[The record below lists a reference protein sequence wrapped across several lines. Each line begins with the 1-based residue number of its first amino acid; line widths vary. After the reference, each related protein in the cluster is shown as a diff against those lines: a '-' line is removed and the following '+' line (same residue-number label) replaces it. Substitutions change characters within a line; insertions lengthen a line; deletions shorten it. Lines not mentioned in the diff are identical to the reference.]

1 MISDE
6 KIIIDTSPGEK
17 RVAVLK
23 NNRLANLFI
32 ERHHAPWLRGA
43 IILARITATRKEL
56 GASFLDLG
64 TSSGYIEHGKINQ
77 PIDGESLLVQVLNDA
92 HRKKSARVSSNICL
106 RGKYFD
112 LYPVKS
118 TSSISRKI
126 KSKKKR
132 GLIKQFIDENI
143 PNGIGVHIRESFD
156 VSDLLCMKEVTLA
169 QLQKWKNVEERISK
183 SCSPSIL
190 MPSLGALGQAME
202 KYPNANV
209 YEGRY
214 GGLFRDYGV
223 DLEINRALE
232 RKISLDSGAYLF
244 FDETEALTSIDID
257 IGSGSKPRS
266 ETTSLVAHLAE
277 EILWQLRLREI
288 GGIILIDFPRFKNFK
303 IRDNFLEN
311 LQSFAL
317 NEEVPLVIHGW
328 TRTGLLEIT
337 KPREGVSLK
346 EVLVGTVEDNTPAL
360 ETVALK
366 VLRCLMKKT
375 TGIAYPEVICSL
387 SLKNVINTTF
397 DKEVRNINDKLGAK
411 VLITEDSEMTDNEF
425 LIKNGINSEYDVR

>member
-1 MISDE
+1 MISNE

-43 IILARITATRKEL
+43 IILARVTATRKEL

-77 PIDGESLLVQVLNDA
+77 PLDGESLLVQVLNDA

-112 LYPVKS
+112 LYPVMS

-183 SCSPSIL
+183 SRSPSIL

-214 GGLFRDYGV
+214 GNLFKDYGV

-257 IGSGSKPRS
+257 IGSSSKPRS

-337 KPREGVSLK
+337 KPREGVSLNDL
-346 EVLVGTVEDNTPAL
+346 LVGTVEDNTPAL

-366 VLRCLMKKT
+366 VLRCLMKET

-387 SLKNVINTTF
+387 SVKNVINTTF
-397 DKEVRNINDKLGAK
+397 DKEMRKISDKLGVK
-411 VLITEDSEMTDNEF
+411 VSITEDSEMTDNGF
-425 LIKNGINSEYDVR
+425 LIKNGIN

>member
-1 MISDE
+1 MISNE

-32 ERHHAPWLRGA
+32 ERQHAPWLRGA
-43 IILARITATRKEL
+43 IILARVTATRKEL

-64 TSSGYIEHGKINQ
+64 TSSGYIEHGKMDQ
-77 PIDGESLLVQVLNDA
+77 PLDGESLLVQVLNDA

-112 LYPVKS
+112 LYPLMS

-183 SCSPSIL
+183 SRSPSIL

-214 GGLFRDYGV
+214 GNLFKDYGV

-311 LQSFAL
+311 LQRFAL

-337 KPREGVSLK
+337 KPREGVSLNDL
-346 EVLVGTVEDNTPAL
+346 LVGTVEDNTPAL

-366 VLRCLMKKT
+366 VLRCLMKET

-387 SLKNVINTTF
+387 SVKNVINTTF
-397 DKEVRNINDKLGAK
+397 DKEMRKISDKLGVK
-411 VLITEDSEMTDNEF
+411 VSITEDSEMTDNGF
-425 LIKNGINSEYDVR
+425 LIKNGIN

>member
-1 MISDE
+1 MISNE

-43 IILARITATRKEL
+43 IILARVTATRKEL

-64 TSSGYIEHGKINQ
+64 TSSGYIEHGKMNQ
-77 PIDGESLLVQVLNDA
+77 PLDGESLLVQVLNDA
-92 HRKKSARVSSNICL
+92 HRKKSARVSSNICF

-112 LYPVKS
+112 LYPVMS

-143 PNGIGVHIRESFD
+143 PNGMGVHIRESFD

-183 SCSPSIL
+183 SRSPSIL

-214 GGLFRDYGV
+214 GGLFKDYGV

-337 KPREGVSLK
+337 KPREGVSLNDL
-346 EVLVGTVEDNTPAL
+346 LVGTVEDNTPAL

-366 VLRCLMKKT
+366 VLRCLMKET

-387 SLKNVINTTF
+387 SVKNVINTTF
-397 DKEVRNINDKLGAK
+397 DKEMRKISDKLGVK
-411 VLITEDSEMTDNEF
+411 VSITEDSEMTDNGF
-425 LIKNGINSEYDVR
+425 LIQNGIN

>member
-1 MISDE
+1 MISNE

-43 IILARITATRKEL
+43 IILAKVTATRKEL

-64 TSSGYIEHGKINQ
+64 TSYGYIEHGKMNQ

-106 RGKYFD
+106 RGEYFD
-112 LYPVKS
+112 LYPVMD

-156 VSDLLCMKEVTLA
+156 VSDLLCMRAVTLA
-169 QLQKWKNVEERISK
+169 QLQKWKNVKKRISK
-183 SCSPSIL
+183 SRSPSIL
-190 MPSLGALGQAME
+190 MSSLGALGHAME

-214 GGLFRDYGV
+214 GGLFKDYDV
-223 DLEINRALE
+223 DFEINRALE
-232 RKISLDSGAYLF
+232 RTISLDNGAYLF

-257 IGSGSKPRS
+257 IGSSSKPRS
-266 ETTSLVAHLAE
+266 ETASLVAHLAE
-277 EILWQLRLREI
+277 EIVWQLRLREI

-303 IRDNFLEN
+303 IRDNFLKN
-311 LQSFAL
+311 LQRFAL
-317 NEEVPLVIHGW
+317 NEEVSLVIHGW

-337 KPREGVSLK
+337 KPREGDSLK
-346 EVLVGTVEDNTPAL
+346 DVLLGTVEDNTPAL
-360 ETVALK
+360 ETAALQ
-366 VLRCLMKKT
+366 VLRSLMKNA

-397 DKEVRNINDKLGAK
+397 DEEMRHISRRLGTKVSIKEDR
-411 VLITEDSEMTDNEF
+411 EMADNEF
-425 LIKNGINSEYDVR
+425 LIKNGIN

>member
-1 MISDE
+1 MISNE

-32 ERHHAPWLRGA
+32 ERQHAPWLRGA
-43 IILARITATRKEL
+43 IILARVTATRKEL

-77 PIDGESLLVQVLNDA
+77 PLDGESLLVQVLNDA

-112 LYPVKS
+112 LYPVMS

-132 GLIKQFIDENI
+132 GLIKQFVDENI

-183 SCSPSIL
+183 SRSPSIL

-214 GGLFRDYGV
+214 GNLFKDYGV

-337 KPREGVSLK
+337 KPREGVSLNDL
-346 EVLVGTVEDNTPAL
+346 LVGTVEDNTPAL

-366 VLRCLMKKT
+366 VLRCLMKET

-387 SLKNVINTTF
+387 SVKNVINTTF
-397 DKEVRNINDKLGAK
+397 DKEMRKISDKLGVK
-411 VLITEDSEMTDNEF
+411 VSITEDSEMTDNGF
-425 LIKNGINSEYDVR
+425 LIKNGIN

>member
-1 MISDE
+1 MISNE

-32 ERHHAPWLRGA
+32 ERQHAPWLRGA
-43 IILARITATRKEL
+43 IMLARVTATRKEL

-64 TSSGYIEHGKINQ
+64 TSSGYIEHGKMNQ
-77 PIDGESLLVQVLNDA
+77 PLDGESLLVQVLNDA

-112 LYPVKS
+112 LYPVMS

-183 SCSPSIL
+183 SRSPSIL

-214 GGLFRDYGV
+214 GNLFKDYGV

-337 KPREGVSLK
+337 KPREGVSLNDL
-346 EVLVGTVEDNTPAL
+346 LVGTVEDNTPAL

-366 VLRCLMKKT
+366 VLRCLMKET

-387 SLKNVINTTF
+387 SVKNVINTTF
-397 DKEVRNINDKLGAK
+397 DKEMRKISDKLGVK
-411 VLITEDSEMTDNEF
+411 VSITEDSEMTDNGF
-425 LIKNGINSEYDVR
+425 LIKNGIN

>member
-1 MISDE
+1 MISNE

-43 IILARITATRKEL
+43 IILARVTATRKEL

-64 TSSGYIEHGKINQ
+64 TSSGYIEHGKMNQ
-77 PIDGESLLVQVLNDA
+77 PLDGESLLVQVLNDA

-183 SCSPSIL
+183 SRSPSIL

-214 GGLFRDYGV
+214 GSLFKDFDV
-223 DLEINRALE
+223 DFEINRALE

-317 NEEVPLVIHGW
+317 NEKVPLVIHGW

-337 KPREGVSLK
+337 KPREGVSLND
-346 EVLVGTVEDNTPAL
+346 VLVGTVEDNTPAL

-366 VLRCLMKKT
+366 VLRCLIKET
-375 TGIAYPEVICSL
+375 TGIAYPEVVCSL
-387 SLKNVINTTF
+387 SVKNVINTTF
-397 DKEVRNINDKLGAK
+397 DKEIREISDKLGVK
-411 VLITEDSEMTDNEF
+411 VSITEDSEMTDNGF
-425 LIKNGINSEYDVR
+425 LIKNGIN

>member
-1 MISDE
+1 MISNE

-32 ERHHAPWLRGA
+32 ERQHAPWLRGA
-43 IILARITATRKEL
+43 IILARVTATRKEL

-77 PIDGESLLVQVLNDA
+77 PLDGESLLVQVLNDA

-183 SCSPSIL
+183 SRSPSIL

-214 GGLFRDYGV
+214 GNLFKDYGV

-232 RKISLDSGAYLF
+232 RKISLDNGAYLF

-337 KPREGVSLK
+337 KPREGVSLNN
-346 EVLVGTVEDNTPAL
+346 VLVGTVEDNTPAL

-366 VLRCLMKKT
+366 VLRCLIKET
-375 TGIAYPEVICSL
+375 TGIAYPEVVCSL
-387 SLKNVINTTF
+387 SVKNVINTTF
-397 DKEVRNINDKLGAK
+397 DKEIREISDKLGVK
-411 VLITEDSEMTDNEF
+411 VSITEDSEMTDNRF
-425 LIKNGINSEYDVR
+425 LIKNGIN

>member
-1 MISDE
+1 MISNE

-32 ERHHAPWLRGA
+32 ERQHAPWLRGA
-43 IILARITATRKEL
+43 IILARVTATRKEL

-77 PIDGESLLVQVLNDA
+77 PLDGESLLVQVLNDA

-112 LYPVKS
+112 LYPLMS

-183 SCSPSIL
+183 SRSPSIL

-214 GGLFRDYGV
+214 GNLFKDYGV

-337 KPREGVSLK
+337 KPREGVSLNDL
-346 EVLVGTVEDNTPAL
+346 LVGTVEDNTPAL

-366 VLRCLMKKT
+366 VLRCLMKET

-387 SLKNVINTTF
+387 SVKNVINTTF
-397 DKEVRNINDKLGAK
+397 DKEMRKISDKLGVK
-411 VLITEDSEMTDNEF
+411 VSITEDSEMTDNGF
-425 LIKNGINSEYDVR
+425 LIKNGIN

>member
-1 MISDE
+1 MISNE

-43 IILARITATRKEL
+43 IILARVTATRKEL

-64 TSSGYIEHGKINQ
+64 TSSGYIEHGKMNQ
-77 PIDGESLLVQVLNDA
+77 PLDGESLLVQVLNDA

-112 LYPVKS
+112 LYPVMD

-156 VSDLLCMKEVTLA
+156 VSDLLCMKDVTLA

-183 SCSPSIL
+183 SRSPSIL

-214 GGLFRDYGV
+214 GGLFKDYGV

-337 KPREGVSLK
+337 KPREGVSLNDL
-346 EVLVGTVEDNTPAL
+346 LVGTVEDNTPAL

-366 VLRCLMKKT
+366 VLRCLMKET

-387 SLKNVINTTF
+387 SVKNVINTTF
-397 DKEVRNINDKLGAK
+397 DKEMRKISDKLGVK
-411 VLITEDSEMTDNEF
+411 VSITEDSEMTDNGF
-425 LIKNGINSEYDVR
+425 LIKNGIN

>member
-1 MISDE
+1 MISNE

-32 ERHHAPWLRGA
+32 ERQHAPWLRGA
-43 IILARITATRKEL
+43 IILARVTATRKEL

-64 TSSGYIEHGKINQ
+64 TSSGYIEHGKMDQ
-77 PIDGESLLVQVLNDA
+77 PLDGESLLVQVLNDA

-112 LYPVKS
+112 LYPLMS

-183 SCSPSIL
+183 SRSPSIL

-214 GGLFRDYGV
+214 GNLFKDYGV

-337 KPREGVSLK
+337 KPREGVSLNDL
-346 EVLVGTVEDNTPAL
+346 LVGTVEDNTPAL

-366 VLRCLMKKT
+366 VLRCLMKET

-387 SLKNVINTTF
+387 SVKNVINTTF
-397 DKEVRNINDKLGAK
+397 DKEMRKISDKLGVK
-411 VLITEDSEMTDNEF
+411 VSITEDSEMTDNGF
-425 LIKNGINSEYDVR
+425 LIKNGIN

>member
-1 MISDE
+1 MISNE

-43 IILARITATRKEL
+43 IMLARVTATRKEL

-64 TSSGYIEHGKINQ
+64 TSSGYIEHGKMNQ
-77 PIDGESLLVQVLNDA
+77 PLDGESLLVQVLNDA

-143 PNGIGVHIRESFD
+143 PNGMGVHIRESFD

-183 SCSPSIL
+183 SRSPSIL

-214 GGLFRDYGV
+214 GGLFKDYGV

-317 NEEVPLVIHGW
+317 NEKVPLVIHGW

-337 KPREGVSLK
+337 KPREGVSLND
-346 EVLVGTVEDNTPAL
+346 VLVGTVEDNTPAL

-366 VLRCLMKKT
+366 VLRCLIKET
-375 TGIAYPEVICSL
+375 TGIAYPEVVCSL
-387 SLKNVINTTF
+387 SVKNVINTTF
-397 DKEVRNINDKLGAK
+397 DKEMRKISDKLGVK
-411 VLITEDSEMTDNEF
+411 VSITEDSEMTDNGF
-425 LIKNGINSEYDVR
+425 LIKNGIN

>member
-1 MISDE
+1 MISNE

-32 ERHHAPWLRGA
+32 ERQHAPWLRGA
-43 IILARITATRKEL
+43 IILARVTATRKEL

-77 PIDGESLLVQVLNDA
+77 PLDGESLLVQVLNDA

-112 LYPVKS
+112 LYPLMS

-143 PNGIGVHIRESFD
+143 PNGMGVHIRESFD

-183 SCSPSIL
+183 SRSPSIL

-214 GGLFRDYGV
+214 GNLFKDYGV

-337 KPREGVSLK
+337 KPREGVSLNDL
-346 EVLVGTVEDNTPAL
+346 LVGTVEDNTPAL

-366 VLRCLMKKT
+366 VLRCLMKET

-387 SLKNVINTTF
+387 SVKNVINTTF
-397 DKEVRNINDKLGAK
+397 DKEMRKISDKLGVK
-411 VLITEDSEMTDNEF
+411 VSITEDSEMTDNGF
-425 LIKNGINSEYDVR
+425 LIKNGIN

>member
-77 PIDGESLLVQVLNDA
+77 PIDGESLLVQVLSDA
-92 HRKKSARVSSNICL
+92 YRKKSARVSSNICL

-112 LYPVKS
+112 LYPVMD

-156 VSDLLCMKEVTLA
+156 VSNLLCMKEVTLA
-169 QLQKWKNVEERISK
+169 ELQKWKKVEERISK

-190 MPSLGALGQAME
+190 MPSLGALSHAME

-214 GGLFRDYGV
+214 GGLFKDYGV
-223 DLEINRALE
+223 DFEINRALE

-311 LQSFAL
+311 LQ
-317 NEEVPLVIHGW
+317 
-328 TRTGLLEIT
+328 R
-337 KPREGVSLK
+337 SL
-346 EVLVGTVEDNTPAL
+346 
-360 ETVALK
+360 
-366 VLRCLMKKT
+366 R
-375 TGIAYPEVICSL
+375 
-387 SLKNVINTTF
+387 KNV
-397 DKEVRNINDKLGAK
+397 DACRNAWISFSYNFIPKRKLR
-411 VLITEDSEMTDNEF
+411 N
-425 LIKNGINSEYDVR
+425 N

>member
-1 MISDE
+1 MISNE

-32 ERHHAPWLRGA
+32 ERQHAPWLRGA
-43 IILARITATRKEL
+43 IILARVTATRKEL

-64 TSSGYIEHGKINQ
+64 TSSGYIEHGKMNQ
-77 PIDGESLLVQVLNDA
+77 PLDGESLLVQVLNDA

-112 LYPVKS
+112 LYPVMS

-183 SCSPSIL
+183 SRSPSIL

-214 GGLFRDYGV
+214 GNLFKDYGV

-337 KPREGVSLK
+337 KPREGVSLNDL
-346 EVLVGTVEDNTPAL
+346 LVGTVEDNTPAL

-366 VLRCLMKKT
+366 VLRCLMKET

-387 SLKNVINTTF
+387 SVKNVINTTF
-397 DKEVRNINDKLGAK
+397 DKEMRKISDKLGVK
-411 VLITEDSEMTDNEF
+411 VSITEDSEMTDNGF
-425 LIKNGINSEYDVR
+425 LIKNGIN

>member
-1 MISDE
+1 MISNE

-43 IILARITATRKEL
+43 IMLARVTATRKEL

-64 TSSGYIEHGKINQ
+64 TSSGYIEHGKMNQ
-77 PIDGESLLVQVLNDA
+77 PLDGESLLVQVLNDA

-143 PNGIGVHIRESFD
+143 PNGMGVHIRESFD

-183 SCSPSIL
+183 SRSPSIL
-190 MPSLGALGQAME
+190 MPSLGALGHAME

-214 GGLFRDYGV
+214 GNLFKDYGV

-317 NEEVPLVIHGW
+317 NEKVPLVIHGW

-337 KPREGVSLK
+337 KPREGVSLNDL
-346 EVLVGTVEDNTPAL
+346 LVGTVEDNTPAL

-366 VLRCLMKKT
+366 VLRCLMKET

-387 SLKNVINTTF
+387 SVKNVINTTF
-397 DKEVRNINDKLGAK
+397 DKEIRKISDKLGVK
-411 VLITEDSEMTDNEF
+411 VSITEDSEMTDNGF
-425 LIKNGINSEYDVR
+425 LIKNGIN

>member
-1 MISDE
+1 MISNE

-43 IILARITATRKEL
+43 IMLARVTATRKEL

-64 TSSGYIEHGKINQ
+64 TSSGYIEHGKMNQ
-77 PIDGESLLVQVLNDA
+77 PLDGESLLVQVLNDA

-143 PNGIGVHIRESFD
+143 PNGMGVHIRESFD

-183 SCSPSIL
+183 SRSPSIL

-214 GGLFRDYGV
+214 GGLFKDYGV

-337 KPREGVSLK
+337 KPREGVSLND
-346 EVLVGTVEDNTPAL
+346 VLVGTVEDNTPAL

-366 VLRCLMKKT
+366 VLRCLIKET
-375 TGIAYPEVICSL
+375 TGIAYPEVVCSL
-387 SLKNVINTTF
+387 SVKNVINTTF
-397 DKEVRNINDKLGAK
+397 DKEIRKISDKLGVK
-411 VLITEDSEMTDNEF
+411 VSITEDSEMTDNGF
-425 LIKNGINSEYDVR
+425 LIKNGIN

>member
-1 MISDE
+1 MISNE

-43 IILARITATRKEL
+43 IILARVTATRKEL

-64 TSSGYIEHGKINQ
+64 TSSGYIEHGKMNQ
-77 PIDGESLLVQVLNDA
+77 PLDGESLLVQVLNDA

-112 LYPVKS
+112 LYPVMD

-156 VSDLLCMKEVTLA
+156 VSDLLCMKDVTLA

-183 SCSPSIL
+183 SRSPSIL

-214 GGLFRDYGV
+214 GNLFRDYGV

-337 KPREGVSLK
+337 KPREGVSLNDL
-346 EVLVGTVEDNTPAL
+346 LVGTVEDNTPAL

-366 VLRCLMKKT
+366 VLRCLMKET

-387 SLKNVINTTF
+387 SVKNVINTTF
-397 DKEVRNINDKLGAK
+397 DKEMRKISDKLGVK
-411 VLITEDSEMTDNEF
+411 VSITEDSEMTDNGF
-425 LIKNGINSEYDVR
+425 LIKNGIN

>member
-1 MISDE
+1 MISNE

-32 ERHHAPWLRGA
+32 ERQHAPWLRGA
-43 IILARITATRKEL
+43 IILARVTATRKEL

-77 PIDGESLLVQVLNDA
+77 PLDGESLLVQVLNDA

-112 LYPVKS
+112 LYPVMS

-183 SCSPSIL
+183 SRSPSIL

-214 GGLFRDYGV
+214 GNLFKDYGV

-337 KPREGVSLK
+337 KPREGVSLNDL
-346 EVLVGTVEDNTPAL
+346 LVGTVEDNTPAL

-366 VLRCLMKKT
+366 VLRCLMKET

-387 SLKNVINTTF
+387 SVKNVINTTF
-397 DKEVRNINDKLGAK
+397 DKEMRKISDKLGVK
-411 VLITEDSEMTDNEF
+411 VSITEDSEMTDNGF
-425 LIKNGINSEYDVR
+425 LIKNGIN

>member
-1 MISDE
+1 MISNE

-32 ERHHAPWLRGA
+32 ERQHAPWLRGA
-43 IILARITATRKEL
+43 IILARVTATRKEL

-77 PIDGESLLVQVLNDA
+77 PLDGESLLVQVLNDA

-112 LYPVKS
+112 LYPVMS

-183 SCSPSIL
+183 SRSPSIL

-214 GGLFRDYGV
+214 GNLFKDYGV

-337 KPREGVSLK
+337 KPREGVSLNDL
-346 EVLVGTVEDNTPAL
+346 LVGTVEDNTPAL

-366 VLRCLMKKT
+366 VLRCLMKET

-397 DKEVRNINDKLGAK
+397 DKEMRKISDKLGVK
-411 VLITEDSEMTDNEF
+411 VSITEDSEMTDNGF
-425 LIKNGINSEYDVR
+425 LIKNGIN

>member
-1 MISDE
+1 
-6 KIIIDTSPGEK
+6 
-17 RVAVLK
+17 
-23 NNRLANLFI
+23 
-32 ERHHAPWLRGA
+32 
-43 IILARITATRKEL
+43 
-56 GASFLDLG
+56 
-64 TSSGYIEHGKINQ
+64 
-77 PIDGESLLVQVLNDA
+77 
-92 HRKKSARVSSNICL
+92 
-106 RGKYFD
+106 
-112 LYPVKS
+112 
-118 TSSISRKI
+118 
-126 KSKKKR
+126 
-132 GLIKQFIDENI
+132 
-143 PNGIGVHIRESFD
+143 
-156 VSDLLCMKEVTLA
+156 VSDLLCMKQVTLA
-169 QLQKWKNVEERISK
+169 QLQKWKNVKERISK
-183 SCSPSIL
+183 SRPPSIL
-190 MPSLGALGQAME
+190 MPSLGALGHAME

-214 GGLFRDYGV
+214 GSLFKDFDV
-223 DLEINRALE
+223 DFEINRALE

-257 IGSGSKPRS
+257 IGSSSKPRS

-346 EVLVGTVEDNTPAL
+346 DVLVGTVEDNTPAL
-360 ETVALK
+360 ETAALK

-375 TGIAYPEVICSL
+375 TGIAHPEVICSL
-387 SLKNVINTTF
+387 SLKNVIKTTF
-397 DKEVRNINDKLGAK
+397 DKEMRNISGKLGAK
-411 VLITEDSEMTDNEF
+411 VSITEDSEMTDNEF
-425 LIKNGINSEYDVR
+425 LIKKWD

>member
-1 MISDE
+1 MISNE

-43 IILARITATRKEL
+43 IILARVTATRKEL

-64 TSSGYIEHGKINQ
+64 TSSGYIEHGKMDQ
-77 PIDGESLLVQVLNDA
+77 PLDGESLLVQVLNDA

-112 LYPVKS
+112 LYPVMS

-183 SCSPSIL
+183 SRSPSIL

-214 GGLFRDYGV
+214 GNLFKDYGV

-337 KPREGVSLK
+337 KPREGVSLND
-346 EVLVGTVEDNTPAL
+346 VLVGTVEDNTPAL

-366 VLRCLMKKT
+366 VLRCLMKET

-397 DKEVRNINDKLGAK
+397 DTEMRKISDKLGVK
-411 VLITEDSEMTDNEF
+411 VSITADSEMTDNGF
-425 LIKNGINSEYDVR
+425 LIKNGIN

>member
-1 MISDE
+1 MISNE

-43 IILARITATRKEL
+43 IMLARVTATRKEL

-64 TSSGYIEHGKINQ
+64 TSSGYIEHGKMNQ
-77 PIDGESLLVQVLNDA
+77 PLDGESLLVQVLNDA

-156 VSDLLCMKEVTLA
+156 VSDLLCMKDVTLA

-183 SCSPSIL
+183 SRSPSIL

-214 GGLFRDYGV
+214 GNLFKDYGV

-317 NEEVPLVIHGW
+317 NEKVPLVIHGW

-337 KPREGVSLK
+337 KPREGVSLND
-346 EVLVGTVEDNTPAL
+346 VLVGTVEDNTPAL

-366 VLRCLMKKT
+366 VLRCLIKET
-375 TGIAYPEVICSL
+375 TGIAYPEVVCSL
-387 SLKNVINTTF
+387 SVKNVINTTF
-397 DKEVRNINDKLGAK
+397 DKEIRKISDKLGVK
-411 VLITEDSEMTDNEF
+411 VSITEDSEMTDNGF
-425 LIKNGINSEYDVR
+425 LIKNGIN